1 MKEPSVLDFLRSRLM
16 PWKYPRIEIP
26 DEGNI
31 GEYSEDDSPPI
42 QGSDNDHTF
51 IASTDD
57 VGLEAQ
63 LLSKPIMIKEFPW
76 RSLLALCLAFA
87 AQISMRPAPE
97 RNATLGVILL
107 VLALGFLLWASLR
120 LEWKITQAPPEDQ
133 EIDSFK
139 IQNLYLLIGA
149 ILALFSFAS
158 YGNLRFTVFNLTLTF
173 LSLGFIIAAFWVS
186 PNQKSKWIE
195 KLSEWLKAPRVSF
208 SIKPQLILTVVV
220 ISMVTFFRFYRLSQV
235 PPEMNSDHAEKI
247 FDILD
252 VLEGQTSIF
261 FPNNGGREA
270 LQMYAVAALHRY
282 FGIPLG
288 FLALKIVTA
297 LVGFL
302 SLPFLY
308 LIGKEIGNRRVGL
321 LAFVF
326 AGISY
331 WQNVVSRVGL
341 RLPFYFLFTA
351 STMYFILHGIRT
363 KKLNSFIFAGISLG
377 LSLYGY
383 SADRILPLLII
394 VGIGLYLIHPQ
405 AKQQRTFVIAGL
417 LVIILV
423 SIVLFIPLLRYI
435 LAEPDSF
442 LFRTLT
448 RMANLERPLDAPG
461 WVIFLSNTWRALLMF
476 SWDAGEVWV
485 ISIPHYPALGIVSG
499 GLFYMGFGLLVLRY
513 LRKQDWLDIFLII
526 SIPMLL
532 LPSILAL
539 AFPYENP
546 NLYRTAGASIPVF
559 LIIAI
564 ALDGLM
570 NTFQERFRNPW
581 NTRFA
586 WGIAFFLIGFSALQN
601 YELVFHEYHDQY
613 LQSSWNTSEIGTIA
627 KDFANSI
634 GTPDTI
640 YVMGYPHWVDTRLV
654 ALNAGF
660 PGKDYQL
667 FVKDIQTTTSDE
679 RAKLFILNPQDT
691 EAYEALKSTY
701 PDGWFEQ
708 YRSRVESKSFL
719 LFFAPPNKNDE

>member
-1 MKEPSVLDFLRSRLM
+1 MEEPSVLDFLKSRLM

-26 DEGNI
+26 DEDYIGASFETESISIQESENNQTPSSQTGN
-31 GEYSEDDSPPI
+31 Y
-42 QGSDNDHTF
+42 
-51 IASTDD
+51 
-57 VGLEAQ
+57 GLEGQ
-63 LLSKPIMIKEFPW
+63 FLSQPILIKEFPW
-76 RSLLALCLAFA
+76 RSLLALCLAFI
-87 AQISMRPAPE
+87 AQISLRPTPE

-107 VLALGFLLWASLR
+107 VFSLGLLIWTNLR
-120 LEWKITQAPPEDQ
+120 SEWKIIKSPPADQ
-133 EIDSFK
+133 ENDPFR

-158 YGNLRFTVFNLTLTF
+158 YGNLRFTVFNLTLTL

-186 PNQKSKWIE
+186 PNQNSKWIE
-195 KLSEWLKAPRVSF
+195 KFSEWLKAPRISF
-208 SIKPQLILTVVV
+208 SITPQLILTVVV
-220 ISMVTFFRFYRLSQV
+220 ISMVTFFRFYKLSQV
-235 PPEMNSDHAEKI
+235 PPEMNSDHAEKVL
-247 FDILD
+247 DILR

-270 LQMYAVAALHRY
+270 MQMYAVAALHRY

-297 LVGFL
+297 MVGFL

-321 LAFVF
+321 LAFVI

-331 WQNVVSRVGL
+331 WQNIVSRVGL

-351 STMYFILHGIRT
+351 STMYFILHGIRK
-363 KKLNSFIFAGISLG
+363 KKLNSFIFAGVSLG
-377 LSLYGY
+377 LSFYGY
-383 SADRILPLLII
+383 SADRILPFLII
-394 VGIGLYLIHPQ
+394 VAIGLYLIHPQ
-405 AKQQRTFVIAGL
+405 SKKHRTFVIASL
-417 LVIILV
+417 LVIILI
-423 SIVLFIPLLRYI
+423 SLVLFIPLLRYI

-448 RMANLERPLDAPG
+448 RMANLERPLDAPA
-461 WVIFLSNTWRALLMF
+461 WVIFLNNTWRAFLMF
-476 SWDAGEVWV
+476 SWDAGEVWP
-485 ISIPHYPALGIVSG
+485 ISVPHSPALGIVSG

-513 LRKQDWLDIFLII
+513 LRKHDWQDIFLII
-526 SIPMLL
+526 SIPILL

-546 NLYRTAGASIPVF
+546 NLYRTGGASIPVF
-559 LIIAI
+559 LMIAL

-570 NTFQERFRNPW
+570 STFQERFRNPW
-581 NTRFA
+581 NTRLA
-586 WGIAFFLIGFSALQN
+586 WGIASLLIGFSALQN

-613 LQSSWNTSEIGTIA
+613 RQSSWNTSEMGIIA
-627 KDFANSI
+627 EDFANSI
-634 GTPDTI
+634 GTPDNI

-667 FVKDIQTTTSDE
+667 FAKDIQTIQPDE
-679 RAKLFILNPQDT
+679 RVKLFILNPQDT
-691 EAYEALKSTY
+691 EAYEILKNTY
-701 PDGWFEQ
+701 PDGWFEEYQ
-708 YRSRVESKSFL
+708 SKVKSKSFL
-719 LFFAPPNKNDE
+719 LFFAPPNKNDK

>member
-1 MKEPSVLDFLRSRLM
+1 MEEPSVLDFVKSRLI
-16 PWKYPRIEIP
+16 PWKYSRIEIP
-26 DEGNI
+26 DEINMAEI
-31 GEYSEDDSPPI
+31 SETEPSSI
-42 QGSDNDHTF
+42 QELESKQVPRSQTQND
-51 IASTDD
+51 
-57 VGLEAQ
+57 GLEKQ
-63 LLSKPIMIKEFPW
+63 FLSQPIMIKEFPW
-76 RSLLALCLAFA
+76 RSLLALCLAFV
-87 AQISMRPAPE
+87 AQIGLRPTPE

-107 VLALGFLLWASLR
+107 VFSLGFLLWASLR
-120 LEWKITQAPPEDQ
+120 SEWKITQTPPEDQ
-133 EIDSFK
+133 ENDPFR
-139 IQNLYLLIGA
+139 IQNLYLLISA
-149 ILALFSFAS
+149 ILALFSFVS
-158 YGNLRFTVFNLTLTF
+158 YGNLRFTVFNLTLTL
-173 LSLGFIIAAFWVS
+173 LSLGFIMAAFWVPS
-186 PNQKSKWIE
+186 NRKSEWKE
-195 KLSEWLKAPRVSF
+195 KLSKWLKAPKISF
-208 SIKPQLILTVVV
+208 SITPQLILTIVV
-220 ISMVTFFRFYRLSQV
+220 ISTVTFFRFYRLSQT

-247 FDILD
+247 LDILR

-270 LQMYAVAALHRY
+270 IQMYSVAALHRY

-297 LVGFL
+297 MVGFL

-308 LIGKEIGNRRVGL
+308 LIGKEIANQRVGL
-321 LAFVF
+321 LSFVF

-363 KKLNSFIFAGISLG
+363 KKLNSFIFAGVSLG

-394 VGIGLYLIHPQ
+394 VAIGLYLIHPK
-405 AKQQRTFVIAGL
+405 AKHHRTFIIAGL
-417 LVIILV
+417 LVIILI
-423 SIVLFIPLLRYI
+423 SLVLFIPLLRYI

-448 RMANLERPLDAPG
+448 RMANLERPLDAPA
-461 WVIFLSNTWRALLMF
+461 WVIFLNNTWRALLMF
-476 SWDAGEVWV
+476 SWDAGEVWP
-485 ISIPHYPALGIVSG
+485 ISIPHSPALGIVSG

-513 LRKQDWLDIFLII
+513 LRKHNWLDIFLLI
-526 SIPMLL
+526 SIPILL

-559 LIIAI
+559 LIIAL

-570 NTFQERFRNPW
+570 STFQESFRNPW
-581 NTRFA
+581 NSRFA
-586 WGIAFFLIGFSALQN
+586 WGITLFLIGFSALQN
-601 YELVFHEYHDQY
+601 YGLVFHKYHDQY
-613 LQSSWNTSEIGTIA
+613 LQSSWNTSEMGQIA
-627 KDFANSI
+627 KDFANTI

-660 PGKDYQL
+660 PGRDYQL
-667 FVKDIQTTTSDE
+667 FVKDIQTKPSDK

-691 EAYEALKSTY
+691 EAYETLERTY
-701 PDGWFEQ
+701 PDGWFEE
-708 YRSRVESKSFL
+708 YRSKVESKSFL
-719 LFFAPPNKNDE
+719 LFFAPPNKMDE